1 MTNKIYIVGTPIGNM
16 EDITLRALR
25 ILKEVD
31 IIACEDVR
39 VTKKLLDRYDI
50 TNKKL
55 ITYNNFNEETTSSYL
70 LKQYEEGLNI
80 ALVSDAGMPVMSD
93 PGFEL
98 IKKCYQNDLNVEIIP
113 GVNAA
118 VTTFVM
124 SNLDNNFTF
133 KGFIKDKSQQRIN
146 QLKSLDFGTY
156 IFYVSPHKLIDT
168 LKDIKQVFNGEE
180 KLFLAK
186 ELTKLHEEFFR
197 GNSIEILDTL
207 NKRDTIKGEYT
218 LVLSFKKIKK
228 EKVNKYANQK

>member
-16 EDITLRALR
+16 EDITLRGLR

-55 ITYNNFNEETTSSYL
+55 VTYNNFNEETMSSYL

-98 IKKCYQNDLNVEIIP
+98 IKKCYQHDLNVEIIP

-156 IFYVSPHKLIDT
+156 IFYVSPHKLLDT
-168 LKDIKQVFNGEE
+168 LKDINQVFNGEE